1 MVRQDLLG
9 RRSPRAD
16 GCRYGLV
23 QKRELGN
30 VAAVAVNGPAPVA
43 GKHGLLDPN
52 PPGFVGVAWILVL
65 NGAPPNQEFS
75 NLCEGLRT
83 RPFPRLPLHRLGFK
97 NGSKGLPVP
106 RLETQGPSD
115 EDKI

>member
-1 MVRQDLLG
+1 MVRQDLL

-43 GKHGLLDPN
+43 GRHVILDPSQ
-52 PPGFVGVAWILVL
+52 PGLVGVDYILVL
-65 NGAPPNQEFS
+65 NDAPPNQES
-75 NLCEGLRT
+75 LTRCEDLRS
-83 RPFPRLPLHRLGFK
+83 RPFLCLQLPSLAFRSC
-97 NGSKGLPVP
+97 SKGLELP
-106 RLETQGPSD
+106 RL
-115 EDKI
+115 